1 MKKTTILMTASMAIL
16 LVVAAMVV
24 KGQFFSTVRDAY
36 FLAITDKLRLVPAN
50 LVVVRL
56 SHFPP
61 SDHDRIRHVHANDHV
76 VRTVGH
82 NVSLRD
88 MMAEAYD
95 CDIGRVVLPA
105 GAPKDGFDFLVTTP
119 TDTLKHLQVAI
130 KKELGYTAHFES
142 RSIDILNLKV
152 INPSLPGLTVSPDSE
167 SDDTN
172 YKDGKLYFKHQPLG
186 VVLKGLEAALSVPVE
201 DQTGLT
207 NFYDFSLVWNQ
218 ELQQKMKTGGL
229 DEDHVNKFLNGWGL
243 ALEPDTKT
251 MDMLIVE
258 KAH

>member
-1 MKKTTILMTASMAIL
+1 MKKTTVLMTASMVIL

-24 KGQFFSTVRDAY
+24 KGQFFSTVKDAY

-50 LVVVRL
+50 LVVVRP

-61 SDHDRIRHVHANDHV
+61 SNRDRVRHVHANDEV

-95 CDIGRVVLPA
+95 CDIGRVVLPV

-130 KKELGYTAHFES
+130 KKEPGYTAHFES
-142 RSIDILNLKV
+142 RSVDILNLKV
-152 INPSLPGLTVSPDSE
+152 SNPSLPGLTVSPDSE
-167 SDDTN
+167 EDDTN
-172 YKDGKLYFKHQPLG
+172 YKDGKLYFTHQPLS
-186 VVLKGLEAALSVPVE
+186 VVLKGLEAALSMPVV

-207 NFYDFSLVWNQ
+207 NYYDFSLVWNQ
-218 ELQQKMKTGGL
+218 DLQQKMKSGGL
-229 DEDHVNKFLNGWGL
+229 SQAGVTKFLNGWGL
-243 ALEPDTKT
+243 SLEPDSTT
-251 MDMLIVE
+251 MSVLIVE
-258 KAH
+258 KTR